1 MLRENINAMRKE
13 DEIKVKRNTLV
24 EKGRANRDPANRNII
39 HF

>member
-24 EKGRANRDPANRNII
+24 EKGRANRDDEGIRKIAT
-39 HF
+39 